1 MPINNPLVGLIALL
15 TTIIIFFFNAI
26 KNIIPN
32 NKIKLGGME
41 PKQSQ
46 KIGLFIFHRDLRIVD
61 NTSLIEL
68 SKKVDKIIPLFIFD
82 DRQIVSPC
90 GRLPCEGYAVITNQ
104 YKSNPC
110 VNFMI
115 ESLRELADDIK
126 ARGGILN
133 FIKGNTIAII
143 KQIIE
148 SNKINVVAFTLDYT
162 PFAKSRD
169 NEIIGLCDKLKI
181 AVITSHDCLLL
192 SKPVSKE
199 NGEIYKVFTPFHNA
213 FKNEKIIEP
222 NTYKI
227 TNFSD
232 TVLDG
237 SFETIEDIAIRPD
250 KDFKPAVKG
259 GRINGLKQLDLVKN
273 QKEYNKNR
281 NTLSYNTT
289 HLSAYNKFGN
299 VSVREVYATFAK
311 LPNGGSDLIKQL
323 FWRDFYY
330 NIMNSDPNALN
341 GNFNPKFDKVK
352 WNNDESSYGSLPL
365 QGSAIESLFDAWK
378 SGNTGFPIVDACM
391 RELNASGIMHN
402 RGRMIVADFLIKLL
416 RIDWRKGEK
425 YFATHLID
433 YDPAMNNYNWQWV
446 AGTGPF
452 SQPYFRVF
460 NPWAQSEKYDSEC
473 EYIYKWIP
481 LLKGVPAKKIH
492 NWSAFHGE
500 FKDIAYPAPIIDYE
514 KAREAYLK
522 EINL

>member
-1 MPINNPLVGLIALL
+1 MLINNPLVGLIILL
-15 TTIIIFFFNAI
+15 TSVIIFFFNTI

-32 NKIKLGGME
+32 DKIRLGGME
-41 PKQSQ
+41 SKPLQ

-82 DRQIVSPC
+82 DRQIVSN
-90 GRLPCEGYAVITNQ
+90 T

-126 ARGGILN
+126 ERGGILN
-133 FIKGNTIAII
+133 FMRGNTIAIV

-169 NEIIGLCDKLKI
+169 NEIIQMCDKLKI

-213 FKNEKIIEP
+213 FKNEKIMEP

-227 TNFSD
+227 TNFFNI
-232 TVLDG
+232 VLRDR
-237 SFETIEDIAIRPD
+237 FETIEEIAIRPD
-250 KDFKPAVKG
+250 KEFRPAVKG

-273 QKEYNKNR
+273 QNEYNKNR

-299 VSVREVYATFAK
+299 VSVREVYSTFAK
-311 LPNGGSDLIKQL
+311 LPGGGSDLIKQL

-330 NIMNSDPNALN
+330 NIMNGDPNALN
-341 GNFNPKFDKVK
+341 GNFNPKFDNIK
-352 WNNDESSYGSLPL
+352 WNPN
-365 QGSAIESLFDAWK
+365 ESLFDAWK
-378 SGNTGFPIVDACM
+378 SGNTGFPVVDACM
-391 RELNASGIMHN
+391 RELNATGIMHN

-416 RIDWRKGEK
+416 RIDWQKGEK
-425 YFATHLID
+425 YFATRLID

-481 LLKGVPAKKIH
+481 VLKDVPAKKIH

-514 KAREAYLK
+514 KAREKYLK
-522 EINL
+522 EIKSY

>member
-15 TTIIIFFFNAI
+15 TTIIIFFFKTI
-26 KNIIPN
+26 KNIIPS

-41 PKQSQ
+41 TKQSQ
-46 KIGLFIFHRDLRIVD
+46 RIGLFIFHRDLRIID
-61 NTSLIEL
+61 NTPLIEL

-82 DRQIVSPC
+82 DRQITSPC
-90 GRLPCEGYAVITNQ
+90 GSLPYAVVERQATPELHLQSCAVITNA

-126 ARGGILN
+126 ERGGILN
-133 FIKGNTIAII
+133 FIKGNTITIV

-148 SNKINVVAFTLDYT
+148 SNKINAVAFTLDYT

-169 NEIIGLCDKLKI
+169 NEIIQMCDKLKI

-192 SKPVSKE
+192 GKPVSKD
-199 NGEIYKVFTPFHNA
+199 NSEIYKVFTPFHNA

-232 TVLDG
+232 TILDD
-237 SFETIEDIAIRPD
+237 SFETIEEIAIRPD
-250 KDFKPAVKG
+250 KDFKPAIKG
-259 GRINGLKQLDLVKN
+259 GRINGLKQLELVKN

-311 LPNGGSDLIKQL
+311 LPGGGSDLIKQL

-341 GNFNPKFDKVK
+341 GNFNSKFDTIK
-352 WNNDESSYGSLPL
+352 WNPGET
-365 QGSAIESLFDAWK
+365 LFDAWK
-378 SGNTGFPIVDACM
+378 SGNTGFPVVDACM
-391 RELNASGIMHN
+391 RELNATGIMHN

-425 YFATHLID
+425 YFATRLID

-481 LLKGVPAKKIH
+481 VLKDVPAKKIH
-492 NWSAFHGE
+492 NWSASHGE
-500 FKDIAYPAPIIDYE
+500 FKDITYPAPIIDYE
-514 KAREAYLK
+514 KARESYLK
-522 EINL
+522 EIKSY